1 MSGWFGPITKS
12 SITWK
17 LSLFNLMMK
26 LDCHGGAELMH
37 QYCASS
43 NDSLYKLALL
53 CSALIFTG
61 WDCSTLIWH
70 NVVEFVCQ
78 GLDQSHMRLMR
89 VVMRW
94 VLLVWLRADDISSL
108 AGRHPSL
115 PWPQCWGLVGNI
127 LWSQAQLLQPVSACT
142 DHQRFYLRTGQAIHH
157 PATTGVTTAAI
168 IIVSHLTAT
177 QV

>member
-1 MSGWFGPITKS
+1 MSGWFRPITKSS

-26 LDCHGGAELMH
+26 LDCHGGVELMH
-37 QYCASS
+37 LILRLQQWFTVQTG
-43 NDSLYKLALL
+43 
-53 CSALIFTG
+53 SALIFTG

-70 NVVEFVCQ
+70 IVVEFVCQ

>member
-1 MSGWFGPITKS
+1 
-12 SITWK
+12 
-17 LSLFNLMMK
+17 MMK

-53 CSALIFTG
+53 SYSLGGIVQHRH
-61 WDCSTLIWH
+61 I
-70 NVVEFVCQ
+70 VVKFVCQ

-127 LWSQAQLLQPVSACT
+127 LWSQAQLLQPVSACS

-177 QV
+177 QM

>member
-1 MSGWFGPITKS
+1 MISSDHLIIIHNLETFFVQLDDEVGLSRWCRADASILRLQQWFTLQTG
-12 SITWK
+12 
-17 LSLFNLMMK
+17 
-26 LDCHGGAELMH
+26 
-37 QYCASS
+37 
-43 NDSLYKLALL
+43 
-53 CSALIFTG
+53 SALIFTG

-89 VVMRW
+89 VVMRR